1 MHNKREAQRHLLKK
15 NITWKFCKIGTE
27 VLRISWEKFPKNSQ
41 QFLETMSLFQFS
53 KKSVKLVTKSWEFLK
68 NFQRSIPEKFSGIS
82 LGKIP
87 EKFSEIFRVYV
98 PYSVPQIIQKIG
110 DQVLRISQEFPEKYS
125 WVGKIPGFSG
135 ISRTK
140 PQNSDPRKISLIGD
154 QFQRIS
160 WEFLWN
166 QSQELVLEK
175 TFGNSSKQVPKT
187 GELGENPH
195 FCYLG

>member
-15 NITWKFCKIGTE
+15 SINWKFCKIGTE

-68 NFQRSIPEKFSGIS
+68 NFQRSIPEKFSGI
-82 LGKIP
+82 
-87 EKFSEIFRVYV
+87 FRVYV

-125 WVGKIPGFSG
+125 WVGKIPRFSG

-160 WEFLWN
+160 LEFLWN
-166 QSQELVLEK
+166 QSHELVLEK

-187 GELGENPH
+187 GELGENAH